1 MGEQLDMLGLM
12 RPVPIRRPVIAHGD
26 VIHGEA
32 DESLLLPHPRLA
44 WDMAVIELH
53 QHESG
58 MWMWGVRHASGGYK
72 VGPKWGRFAYT
83 RSDAL
88 YFAAD
93 ELIEWAHRS
102 MSRRDK
108 QFLSAAQLR
117 QVIAWAKA
125 LQ

>member
-12 RPVPIRRPVIAHGD
+12 RPEPIRGPVLAY
-26 VIHGEA
+26 GEVVQ
-32 DESLLLPHPRLA
+32 EEPHETFILPHPRLA

-58 MWMWGVRHASGGYK
+58 MWMSGVQHASGGYK

-83 RSDAL
+83 RYDAL

-102 MSRRDK
+102 MSRLDT

-117 QVIAWAKA
+117 QVIAWAKG

>member
-1 MGEQLDMLGLM
+1 MGEQLDMLALM
-12 RPVPIRRPVIAHGD
+12 RPEPIRRPVLADGD
-26 VIHGEA
+26 VVVGEA
-32 DESLLLPHPRLA
+32 DETLRLPHPRLA

-53 QHESG
+53 HHDSG
-58 MWMWGVRHASGGYK
+58 MWMWGVGHASGGYK

-83 RSDAL
+83 RDDAL
-88 YFAAD
+88 YFAVD
-93 ELIEWAHRS
+93 EVLEWAHRS
-102 MSRRDK
+102 LSRLDT